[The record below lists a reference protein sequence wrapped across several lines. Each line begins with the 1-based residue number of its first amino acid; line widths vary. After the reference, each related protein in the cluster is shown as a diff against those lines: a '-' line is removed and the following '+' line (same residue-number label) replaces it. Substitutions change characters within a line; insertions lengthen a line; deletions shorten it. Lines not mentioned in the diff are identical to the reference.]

1 MLIYLELS
9 YVYKILIQ
17 TILLLVLVAQINTC
31 ISLSFRVRRPVITF
45 VQILGIIMNMVLL
58 TALLGEYQTV
68 LRGLELTRVIK
79 SVQGMPVRS
88 LVVFTLAIIGSS
100 YGAAVYLRKFHK
112 NVITDNSIKE
122 STDDLP
128 MGLCFSKKDGL
139 TLLVNRKMYM
149 LSLAIMGTSLQNAR
163 QFWEMVSA
171 GELPEGVSRVK
182 GGEEPIILLQNGSV
196 WTFSKS
202 YIKIDR
208 EEVVQLL
215 AVDTTDLYN
224 LRFELEEKNA
234 SLKEMNNR
242 LQEYGENVTE
252 LIREEEI
259 LATKVKIH
267 ADMGSA
273 LLATR
278 YYLNNQKGKDQAE
291 SLIKSWNYNI
301 SMLYNEVNQ
310 ETKEDIFQHLN
321 EAAAA
326 VGVTIEVNGKVP
338 KNNVKAER
346 LIVAAGRECLTN
358 TVRHG
363 DGDKVMIHIQ
373 ENQLYYHVEYTNNG
387 TDPEEEVK
395 EGGGLMGLRRR
406 VEDMGGNM
414 QIVTSPQFVL
424 IINIPK
430 EKG

>member
-9 YVYKILIQ
+9 YVYKLLLQVILI
-17 TILLLVLVAQINTC
+17 LVLVSQISTC
-31 ISLSFRVRRPVITF
+31 ISLTFQVRKPIITF
-45 VQILGIIMNMVLL
+45 VQVVGIIMNMVLL
-58 TALLGEYQTV
+58 MALLGEYQTL
-68 LRGLELTRVIK
+68 LRGLELSFIVK
-79 SVQGMPVRS
+79 SVQGMPVWF
-88 LVVFTLAIIGSS
+88 LVGFILVIIGSS
-100 YGAAVYLRKFHK
+100 FGSSIYLRKYQE
-112 NVITDNSIKE
+112 NIITENSIKE

-149 LSLAIMGTSLQNAR
+149 LSIVIMGTALQNAR
-163 QFWEMVSA
+163 QFWEKIST
-171 GELPEGVSRVK
+171 GELPEGVRRVK
-182 GGEEPIILLQNGSV
+182 DGEEPILLLPNGSV
-196 WTFSKS
+196 WTFSKT
-202 YIKIDR
+202 YLKVDR

-224 LRFELEEKNA
+224 LRFELEKKNA
-234 SLKEMNNR
+234 SLKEMNKR

-259 LATKVKIH
+259 LATKEKIH

-278 YYLNNQKGKDQAE
+278 YYLNNPKGKEQAE

-301 SMLYNEVNQ
+301 SMLYNEVTQ
-310 ETKEDIFQHLN
+310 ETKEDVFQHLN

-326 VGVTIEVNGKVP
+326 VGVTIEVNGTIP

-363 DGDKVMIHIQ
+363 AGDKVIIWIQ

-387 TDPEEEVK
+387 TVPEEGVR

-406 VEDMGGNM
+406 VEDMGGKM
-414 QIVTSPQFVL
+414 QVVSSPQFVL
-424 IINIPK
+424 MINIPK